1 MTIVRPNYLGNQA
14 MIHHKESITVRQN
27 IHDVFAYVSDLSN
40 IEQWDPG
47 VIASQKTTPG
57 PVRAG
62 SEFQLKCT
70 FLWFTFPMTY
80 RVTSLKAPSLVVFE
94 GRGETFLAQDSISFS
109 ETENG
114 TKIEYSLNLT
124 FKEVSFLL
132 EKSMFFYI
140 KRIAKAAIKGLA
152 HAFKENYCLPKI
164 RLLDR
169 WMDKSILPGILT
181 FSKYGYLW
189 RKKSWNPLAV
199 SLTDKTVL
207 VTGATSGLGKITAL
221 RIARLGANTIIV
233 GRDPQKVDA
242 VCRQIRKETGNARI
256 RGEVADLSIKA
267 NIRSL
272 AEKLDRK
279 EPKIHVLINNAGA
292 LYDHREETA
301 EGIERC
307 LALNLMGPFLLTS
320 LLIPKLKRSAPSRI
334 VTVSS
339 GGMYTQKL
347 EVHDLEYKKEPYNG
361 ENAYARAKR
370 GLVML
375 TKFWAEKHKEDG
387 IVAHAMH
394 PGWVATPGV
403 KKSLPGF
410 YKLTKSI
417 LRTPEQGA
425 DTIVWLAAAREVAD
439 TTGEF
444 WFDRRPHI
452 IDVFPGTRSTP
463 NECEQLLKGLER
475 LSEFKVE

>member
-1 MTIVRPNYLGNQA
+1 
-14 MIHHKESITVRQN
+14 MIHLTESITVRQN
-27 IHDVFAYVSDLSN
+27 IDDVFAYVSNLSN

-47 VIASQKTTPG
+47 VIVSQKTTPG
-57 PVRAG
+57 PIQAG

-70 FLWFTFPMTY
+70 FLWFTFPMNY
-80 RVTSLKAPSLVVFE
+80 RVTKLKVPKLVVFE
-94 GRGETFLAQDSISFS
+94 GRGETFSAQDSISFS

-114 TKIEYSLNLT
+114 TRIEYSLDLE
-124 FKEVSFLL
+124 FGKVSFPI
-132 EKSMFFYI
+132 EKFMSFYI
-140 KRIAKAAIKGLA
+140 KQIGRSAIRGLA
-152 HAFKENYCLPKI
+152 HAFKGNYRLPEI

-169 WMDKSILPGILT
+169 WMDKSILPGLLT

-189 RKKSWNPLAV
+189 RKKSWDPLAV

-221 RIARLGANTIIV
+221 GVARLGAKTIIV

-242 VCRQIRKETGNARI
+242 VCREIVEETGNTEI

-267 NIRSL
+267 DIRSL
-272 AEKLDRK
+272 AGKLDRK

-347 EVHDLEYKKEPYNG
+347 VVHDLEYKKEPYNG

-375 TKFWAEKHKEDG
+375 TKYWAETYKADG

-394 PGWVATPGV
+394 PGWVATPGIE
-403 KKSLPGF
+403 KSLPRF
-410 YKLTKSI
+410 YKRTKSI

-463 NECEQLLKGLER
+463 NECEQLLKELER
-475 LSEFKVE
+475 ISEIEVPV